1 MSATRPSIATSE
13 NWSVKH
19 VSSGRG
25 LSGANGCRFGPDG
38 ALYNA
43 SAFGSEVARV
53 DIETGALTI
62 VSPRGDGIVSPDDLD
77 FDSAGVLYVSECMD
91 ARVTAFQDGETW
103 VVEDDIPGVNGIAV
117 WEDRIFVD
125 QFFAGGGL
133 FEVFRDDRPR
143 IQLAGDL
150 QGPNGCCVGPDGY
163 IYFALVFPGEIRR
176 VPVDGGAV
184 ELVADRLAAPS
195 SCRVGPD
202 GAIHFSQGGSGQI
215 TRIDPATRAL
225 QTVYSG
231 RPGID
236 NFDISPDGR
245 LCISYYVDGAI
256 YEVLGPTE
264 ARELVAPALLAPYGI
279 AVADGAVQ
287 IADGFSAARMTF
299 DGRLERAGKI
309 TDVGFPGY
317 IRGLAAAGRGV
328 YVTNSAGAVGRWS
341 TDGWTA
347 GEIWVGELG
356 EVMGLTALPGS
367 PAVAV
372 AVADRGHVASVSP
385 GGKVET
391 LGEGFERPVGV
402 AAGSSGELF
411 VTDEARGTLERV
423 ERGRR
428 TTIAEGL
435 NHPQDLALRDG
446 RILLVEAGAGRVVSI
461 DPEGGAVDCVASG
474 MPVGDGA
481 GGVRGTLNGLPNAIP
496 GPMPPF
502 AGIDC
507 DENGLV
513 YVAGDAKGVVV
524 VLEHGA
530 TGR

>member
-1 MSATRPSIATSE
+1 MHIRAAGD
-13 NWSVKH
+13 WSVKH

-43 SAFGSEVARV
+43 SAFGSELARV
-53 DIETGALTI
+53 DIDTGELTI
-62 VSPRGDGIVSPDDLD
+62 VSPRGDGIVSPDDLA
-77 FDSAGVLYVSECMD
+77 FDSAGTLYVSECMD

-103 VVEDDIPGVNGIAV
+103 VVEDDIPGVNGIAI

-125 QFFAGGGL
+125 QFFPGGGL

-143 IQLAGDL
+143 IRLAADL

-176 VPVDGGAV
+176 IPVDGGAI
-184 ELVADRLAAPS
+184 ELVAEHLAAPS

-202 GAIHFSQGGSGQI
+202 HAIYFSQGGSGQI
-215 TRIDPATRAL
+215 TRVDPATGAL
-225 QTVYSG
+225 QTIYEG

-236 NFDISPDGR
+236 NFDINADGR
-245 LCISYYVDGAI
+245 ICISYYLDGAI
-256 YEVLGPTE
+256 YEVLSRTE

-287 IADGFSAARMTF
+287 VADGFSAARLTF

-317 IRGLAAAGRGV
+317 LRGLTAADRGV
-328 YVTNSAGAVGRWS
+328 YVTNSAGTVGRWS
-341 TDGWTA
+341 TDGWTE
-347 GEIWVGELG
+347 GEVWVDGLG
-356 EVMGLTALPGS
+356 EVMGLAALSGS
-367 PAVAV
+367 PSVAV
-372 AVADRGHVASVSP
+372 AVADRGHVVSVSP

-391 LGEGFERPVGV
+391 IAEGFERPVGV

-411 VTDEARGTLERV
+411 VTDEARGTLERL

-428 TTIAEGL
+428 TVVAEGL
-435 NHPQDLALRDG
+435 NHPQDLVMRAG
-446 RILLVEAGAGRVVSI
+446 RILLVEAGAGRVVSV
-461 DPEGGAVDCVASG
+461 DPEGGELDCIASG

-481 GGVRGTLNGLPNAIP
+481 GGVRSTLNGLPNAIP
-496 GPMPPF
+496 GPMSPF
-502 AGIDC
+502 AGIDV
-507 DENGLV
+507 DENGVV
-513 YVAGDAKGVVV
+513 YVAGDAEGVVV
-524 VLEHGA
+524 VLECEA
-530 TGR
+530 PGR

>member
-1 MSATRPSIATSE
+1 MYIRAE
-13 NWSVKH
+13 GDWSVKH

-43 SAFGSEVARV
+43 SAFGSELARV
-53 DIETGALTI
+53 DIDTGELTI
-62 VSPRGDGIVSPDDLD
+62 VSPRGDGIVSPDDLA
-77 FDSAGVLYVSECMD
+77 FDSAGILYVSECMD

-103 VVEDDIPGVNGIAV
+103 VVEDDIPGVNGIAI

-125 QFFAGGGL
+125 QFFPGGGL

-143 IQLAGDL
+143 IQLAADL

-176 VPVDGGAV
+176 IPVDGGAI
-184 ELVADRLAAPS
+184 ELVAEHLAAPS

-202 GAIHFSQGGSGQI
+202 HAIYFSQGGSGQI
-215 TRIDPATRAL
+215 TRVDPATGEL
-225 QTVYSG
+225 QTIYEG

-236 NFDISPDGR
+236 NFDINADGR
-245 LCISYYVDGAI
+245 ICISYYLDGAI
-256 YEVLGPTE
+256 YEVLSRTE

-287 IADGFSAARMTF
+287 VADGFSAARLTF

-317 IRGLAAAGRGV
+317 IRGLAAADRGV
-328 YVTNSAGAVGRWS
+328 YVTNSAGTVGRWS
-341 TDGWTA
+341 TDGWTE
-347 GEIWVGELG
+347 GEVWVDGLG
-356 EVMGLTALPGS
+356 EVMGLAALSGS
-367 PAVAV
+367 PSVAV
-372 AVADRGHVASVSP
+372 AVADRGHVVSVSP

-391 LGEGFERPVGV
+391 IAEGFERPVGV
-402 AAGSSGELF
+402 AAGASGELF
-411 VTDEARGTLERV
+411 VTDEARGTLERL

-428 TTIAEGL
+428 TVIAEGL
-435 NHPQDLALRDG
+435 NHPQDLVMRAG
-446 RILLVEAGAGRVVSI
+446 RILLVEAGAGRVVSV
-461 DPEGGAVDCVASG
+461 DPEGGEVDCIASG

-481 GGVRGTLNGLPNAIP
+481 GGVRSTLNGLPNAIP

-502 AGIDC
+502 AGIDV
-507 DENGLV
+507 DENGVV
-513 YVAGDAKGVVV
+513 YVAGDAQGVVV
-524 VLEHGA
+524 VLEHEA
-530 TGR
+530 PGR